1 MMIFKFGGG
10 DNMNVNEKLR
20 DYLKERGITQ
30 QFVINKTGIERSR
43 FNRIING
50 QIKITAEEISLIAKS
65 LGVSSSIFL
74 D

>member
-1 MMIFKFGGG
+1 MMFKFGGG

>member
-1 MMIFKFGGG
+1 MMMFKFRGG

-50 QIKITAEEISLIAKS
+50 QIKITADEISLIAKS

>member
-1 MMIFKFGGG
+1 MMMFKFEGG

>member
-1 MMIFKFGGG
+1 MMMFKFEGG

-65 LGVSSSIFL
+65 LGVSSSKFL

>member
-1 MMIFKFGGG
+1 
-10 DNMNVNEKLR
+10 MNVNEKLR

>member
-1 MMIFKFGGG
+1 MMMFKFGGG

>member
-1 MMIFKFGGG
+1 MMMFKFRGG